1 MSKNSKE
8 VELDRGLDK
17 PQDLEAKV
25 SKDKC
30 QSQKNKDKNRRIEEQ
45 KSGEQWIRKVNQ
57 IASSALQDLGTYF
70 RAKPQKAQET
80 EDDICILYNLNPIR
94 L

>member
-8 VELDRGLDK
+8 VELDQGLDK
-17 PQDLEAKV
+17 PQDLEVKV

-30 QSQKNKDKNRRIEEQ
+30 QSQKNKDKNRRIEEL
-45 KSGEQWIRKVNQ
+45 KSGEPWIRKVNQ
-57 IASSALQDLGTYF
+57 IASSALQDLDTCF
-70 RAKPQKAQET
+70 RARLQKAQET
-80 EDDICILYNLNPIR
+80 EDDICILYNLN